1 MARSNSI
8 TERQAKIDAIVDCVI
23 SMAELR
29 AEGAPDCEPKDA
41 ADHIHRRAG
50 DIAITSDAMAAAAA
64 ALRKS
69 PVHTAYCRQV
79 ADAIDVGK
87 ESYDVYRRADA
98 LGGTYDGDD
107 HGWLERSCATL
118 EQARAI
124 YFRLL
129 DAGSQPV
136 IVMPDG
142 EVWAGMH

>member
-1 MARSNSI
+1 MARRNSI
-8 TERQAKIDAIVDCVI
+8 TERQAK
-23 SMAELR
+23 
-29 AEGAPDCEPKDA
+29 
-41 ADHIHRRAG
+41 
-50 DIAITSDAMAAAAA
+50 
-64 ALRKS
+64 
-69 PVHTAYCRQV
+69 
-79 ADAIDVGK
+79 K
-87 ESYDVYRRADA
+87 ESYDVYRRVDG

-142 EVWAGMH
+142 EIWAGMH

>member
-8 TERQAKIDAIVDCVI
+8 TERQAKIDGVVDCVI
-23 SMAELR
+23 SMAKLH
-29 AEGAPDCEPKDA
+29 AEGAPDCAAEDA
-41 ADHIHRRAG
+41 ADQIRQRANE
-50 DIAITSDAMAAAAA
+50 IPITSDALVEAAA

-79 ADAIDVGK
+79 ADAIDGEK
-87 ESYDVYRRADA
+87 ESYDVYRRVDG

-107 HGWLERSCATL
+107 HGWLEKSCATL

-129 DAGSQPV
+129 DAGRQPV

-142 EVWAGMH
+142 EIWAGMH

>member
-8 TERQAKIDAIVDCVI
+8 TERQAK
-23 SMAELR
+23 
-29 AEGAPDCEPKDA
+29 
-41 ADHIHRRAG
+41 
-50 DIAITSDAMAAAAA
+50 
-64 ALRKS
+64 
-69 PVHTAYCRQV
+69 
-79 ADAIDVGK
+79 K

-129 DAGSQPV
+129 NAGSQPV

-142 EVWAGMH
+142 EIWAGMR